1 MTRNKIW
8 RLVLSIGIAFGLWL
22 YVITVVSPGSQQG
35 FTVDVKLTEENKT
48 YLADRN
54 LIITD
59 FDESVHVQLEGNRID
74 LNQLGPNDID
84 IKLDV
89 SSLQEEGVFTIP
101 YTVTFPG
108 NDNNSI
114 SVKTKN
120 PEKVTVKVETWG
132 EKTVDV
138 EIIKSGDLFDDTY
151 KVVEEKLSHEKIHI
165 SGPKSIVD
173 QIVLASVDVDLTQKT
188 DNISGR
194 YQVTLRD
201 EQSQPVDAALI
212 TLPKDIKDGIQ
223 LDMVINK
230 FVQLPL
236 KITPISGGGATADNC
251 EITVQPSVMAVSGS
265 RAKLESLTSL
275 VVGSID
281 LSTITESVSTH
292 TITVTMPNGITNRD
306 EFQEVTVTVKLKGLK
321 TKTMTVRNISVE
333 NEPDKLIASGIPS
346 ALEVTLRGPAELMD
360 KVSENNITAILDLNN
375 TKVGVNTVTAYI
387 KLGGELNGVGVLYP
401 CQVDITMR
409 QE

>member
-8 RLVLSIGIAFGLWL
+8 RLVLSIGFAFGLWL

-35 FTVDVKLTEENKT
+35 FAVDVKLTEENKT
-48 YLADRN
+48 YLSDRN
-54 LIITD
+54 LIITAY
-59 FDESVHVQLEGNRID
+59 DESVNVQLEGNRID

-89 SSLQEEGVFTIP
+89 SSLQEEGTFSIP

-138 EIIKSGDLFDDTY
+138 EIVKTGDLFDDTY
-151 KVVEEKLSHEKIHI
+151 KVVEEKISHEKLHI

-173 QIVLASVDVDLTQKT
+173 QIVVASVDVDLTQKT

-201 EQSQPVDAALI
+201 ERGQPVNAELI
-212 TLPKDIKDGIQ
+212 TLPKDVKDGIQ

-236 KITPISGGGATADNC
+236 EITAITGGGATADNC
-251 EITVQPSVMAVSGS
+251 EITVQPAVMAVSGS
-265 RAKLESLTSL
+265 RAKLEGLTSL
-275 VVGSID
+275 VVGTID
-281 LSTITESVSTH
+281 LSTVTENVSTH

-321 TKTMTVRNISVE
+321 TKTLTVRNISVE
-333 NEPDKLIASGIPS
+333 NEPDKLIPSGIPNS
-346 ALEVTLRGPAELMD
+346 LDITLRGPADQMD
-360 KVSENNITAILDLNN
+360 KLNENKVSVILDLNN

-387 KLGGELNGVGVLYP
+387 KLDSELSGVKTLHP